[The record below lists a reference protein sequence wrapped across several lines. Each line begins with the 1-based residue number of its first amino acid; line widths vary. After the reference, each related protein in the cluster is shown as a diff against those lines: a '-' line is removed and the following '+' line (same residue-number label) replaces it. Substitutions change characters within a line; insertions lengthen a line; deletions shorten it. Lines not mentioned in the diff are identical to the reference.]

1 MFEAALYDLDGLLVD
16 SEPIHGRASEKALGV
31 YGRKLSDIP
40 ENIRK
45 SFYGKRVID
54 VAAGVVESLGLSIS
68 PQRWAS
74 ERLAFFMQL
83 IEEGIGLMPGVERSL
98 DLFDR
103 LSVRTGLV
111 SSGDRD
117 YVLRV
122 LELTGVRSR
131 FAAVVTGDDVTVGKP
146 DPQCYLL
153 GAKKLGADPA
163 RCLVLE
169 DAHPGVL
176 AGKAAGM
183 KVIGVENLFN
193 ETFDGADLVLP
204 SLAVLGEKTL
214 AALER

>member
-16 SEPIHGRASEKALGV
+16 SEPIHGRASEKALAV

-45 SFYGKRVID
+45 SFYGKRVIE
-54 VAAGVVESLGLSIS
+54 VAAGVVESLGLAIS
-68 PQRWAS
+68 PQRWAA

-83 IEEGIGLMPGVERSL
+83 IEEGISLMPGVEHSL
-98 DLFDR
+98 ALFET
-103 LSVRTGLV
+103 LGVRTGLV
-111 SSGDRD
+111 SSGDRE

-122 LELTGVRSR
+122 LELTGLRFR
-131 FAAVVTGDDVTVGKP
+131 FAAVVTGDDVIRGKP

-153 GAKKLGADPA
+153 GAGKLDAAPS

-193 ETFDGADLVLP
+193 DTFDGADLVLP
-204 SLAVLGEKTL
+204 SLAALNEKTL
-214 AALER
+214 AALED